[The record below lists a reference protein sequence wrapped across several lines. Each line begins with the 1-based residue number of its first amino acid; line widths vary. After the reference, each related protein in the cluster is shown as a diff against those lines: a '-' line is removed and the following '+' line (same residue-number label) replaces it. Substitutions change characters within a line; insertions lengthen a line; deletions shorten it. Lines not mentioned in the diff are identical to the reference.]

1 MNRSLRVVVVTESF
15 LPQVNGVTNSVLR
28 VLEHLRAEGHQA
40 LVIAPESSGG
50 ITEYAGF
57 RVKRVP
63 SLEMKGLLP
72 VGFPQKAIEPLIDGF
87 NPDVIHLA
95 SPFFLGNY
103 ASRVAERLNI
113 PTLSVY
119 QTDIAGFA
127 RHYGLTIAHD
137 SLKKWVAKIHKRTTR
152 TLAPSQWSCEDLK
165 TTGVPNVHLWQRG
178 VDSKKFN
185 PEKRDINL
193 RCELLGNRP
202 DRKLVGYVGRL
213 ANEKRIDDLA
223 TLDAR
228 DDLQLVIVGEG
239 PARSRLE
246 RVLKN
251 AKFVGY
257 QSGLDLAR
265 YYASLDIFVHTGKH
279 ETFCQS
285 VQEALASGVPVIAP
299 NFGGPTD
306 LVKHGWTG
314 YLIDTENIHS
324 LNHAVNQIIQL
335 AEPALMGAR
344 ARESVIERTWQSV
357 NAQLISHYTELVAL
371 KSQEA
376 GVKVA

>member
-1 MNRSLRVVVVTESF
+1 MKRPLRVVVVTESF

-72 VGFPQKAIEPLIDGF
+72 VGFPQKTIEPLIDGF

-103 ASRVAERLNI
+103 ASRVAERLDI

-127 RHYGLTIAHD
+127 RHYGLTVAHD
-137 SLKKWVAKIHKRTTR
+137 SLKRWVAKIHKRTTR
-152 TLAPSQWSCEDLK
+152 TLAPSNWSCEDLK
-165 TTGVPNVHLWQRG
+165 STGVPNVHLWPRG
-178 VDSKKFN
+178 VDSQKFS

-193 RCELLGNRP
+193 RCELLGDRP

-228 DDLQLVIVGEG
+228 DDIQLVIVGEG

-251 AKFVGY
+251 AQFVGY
-257 QSGLDLAR
+257 QSGEELAR

-314 YLIDTENIHS
+314 YLIDTENSYS
-324 LNHAVNQIIQL
+324 LNHAVNQILQL

-344 ARESVIERTWQSV
+344 ARESVIERTWLSV
-357 NAQLISHYTELVAL
+357 NNQLISHYTDLIAV
-371 KSQEA
+371 KSEEA
-376 GVKVA
+376 GVRVA